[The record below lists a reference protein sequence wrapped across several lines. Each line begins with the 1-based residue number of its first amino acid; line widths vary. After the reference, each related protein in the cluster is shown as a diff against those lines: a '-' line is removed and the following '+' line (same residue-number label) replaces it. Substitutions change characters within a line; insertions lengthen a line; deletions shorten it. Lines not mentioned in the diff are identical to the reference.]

1 MINFFRRL
9 FGYGSS
15 TGYRTVA
22 GAPAAPFANEA
33 EYLRNSTKR
42 LSTLHELYLKYKNTP
57 HGPKLQTVLEQTKKI
72 HGYLVTKKR
81 LHELEL
87 FHLQHTDHFINTFS
101 VIIEVYLRHAA
112 PVVVTTAP
120 VPQKAAAPSGPLPAP
135 QPSPSQPKPRLQRR
149 VSQRP
154 FEEKVEDVL
163 RKIESETMRGINT
176 AQKVTEMVRRVAG
189 QAPAFMPPSPATSL
203 GKAAAL
209 SVPVVAIDTFSR
221 IYYVRELEGEGTVRG
236 EIGYTS
242 TDEEKENFLLH
253 ISSRLGIDRSLL
265 TYKGN
270 TILAIPGGPT
280 AYMPVV
286 HWKDCA
292 YVITMHDYRVFP
304 VKTHQ
309 RGA

>member
-1 MINFFRRL
+1 MISFFRRL
-9 FGYGSS
+9 FGYGGSS
-15 TGYRTVA
+15 SYRTVA

-33 EYLRNSTKR
+33 EYLRSSNKR

-72 HGYLVTKKR
+72 HSYLVTKKR

-112 PVVVTTAP
+112 PVVVTTSP
-120 VPQKAAAPSGPLPAP
+120 VPQKAAAPSAPAP
-135 QPSPSQPKPRLQRR
+135 QPSPSQPRPKVQRH

-163 RKIESETMRGINT
+163 RKIESETIRGINT
-176 AQKVTEMVRRVAG
+176 AHKVTEMVRRVAG
-189 QAPAFMPPSPATSL
+189 QAPTFMPPSPAPAF
-203 GKAAAL
+203 GKASSL
-209 SVPVVAIDTFSR
+209 SVPVIAIDTFSR

-265 TYKGN
+265 TYRGN

-286 HWKDCA
+286 HWNDCA
-292 YVITMHDYRVFP
+292 YVITMHDYRLFP
-304 VKTHQ
+304 VKTQQ
-309 RGA
+309 RGK